1 MKKRIL
7 LLEDDPILSETIE
20 ELLEMEGY
28 EVALAQ
34 DGEEASRL
42 TYEEAPFDL
51 YIFDINVPQIDGLSL
66 LEALREAEDTTPAI
80 FISALVD
87 IETIATAFNVGAKDY
102 IKKPFF
108 PEEILIRVNAKF
120 KQTAKNIEIEHLN
133 YDPKTKILK
142 ENNHIIPMGEVQL
155 CLLEKFIYNPNR
167 VVEKATLCDCL
178 LQNSS
183 GALRVAL
190 NKLKQNTKLSIK
202 NIRGIG
208 YRLETR

>member
-7 LLEDDPILSETIE
+7 VLEDDRILAETIE

-28 EVALAQ
+28 IVSLAY
-34 DGEEASRL
+34 DGDEASIL
-42 TYEEAPFDL
+42 TYEEQFDL
-51 YIFDINVPQIDGLSL
+51 YIFDINVPEIDGLSL
-66 LEALREAEDTTPAI
+66 LEALREADDDTPAI

-120 KQTAKNIEIEHLN
+120 KTKAKIIEVEHLK
-133 YDPKTKILK
+133 YDPKNRVLRDDKG
-142 ENNHIIPMGEVQL
+142 IIPMGEVQL
-155 CLLEKFIYNPNR
+155 CLFEKFIYNLNR
-167 VVEKATLCDCL
+167 VVTKSALTDCL
-178 LQNSS
+178 TQYSS

-190 NKLKQNTKLSIK
+190 NKLKQNTKLQIK
-202 NIRGIG
+202 NVRGVG
-208 YRLETR
+208 YTLETR